1 MKYRISSFDIN
12 FNFLS
17 MNKLAL
23 LLIVCTLF
31 CFQNTGKCETPQSS
45 ELKIMTIGDSNG
57 TFEYSWPKQLAKL
70 IPNSTIVNRSI
81 SGNTIGFDNNG
92 REDLNTLKNI
102 LRYLDEAY
110 QEIGSNNNFD
120 YILINLGTNDT
131 KVVFNERQDEVY
143 ANFVTLIGAI
153 KKYLTKNQKSGTKIG
168 FITPAPMDEEKAK
181 KEKYGGGDER
191 IQKNNEHFKLLAAK
205 HDVLFINT
213 YDALKVDFSSK
224 TSDGVHLNESAQLQ
238 MAEEI
243 VKQLY

>member
-1 MKYRISSFDIN
+1 MKRVFV
-12 FNFLS
+12 FL
-17 MNKLAL
+17 
-23 LLIVCTLF
+23 IIGTLM
-31 CFQNTGKCETPQSS
+31 CLQSIAKPETNNTNG
-45 ELKIMTIGDSNG
+45 LKIMTIGDSNG

-102 LRYLDEAY
+102 LRYLDESY
-110 QEIGSNNNFD
+110 QEIGANNNFD

-131 KVVFNERQDEVY
+131 KVVFNERQHEVY
-143 ANFVTLIGAI
+143 ANFVTMIGAI
-153 KKYLTKNQKSGTKIG
+153 KKYLTKNQKPGTKIG
-168 FITPAPMDEEKAK
+168 FITPAPMDEQKAK

-191 IQKNNEHFKLLAAK
+191 VQKNNEQFKLLAAK
-205 HDVLFINT
+205 HNVLFINT

-224 TSDGVHLNESAQLQ
+224 TSDGVHLKESAQRQ

-243 VKQLY
+243 VKQLQ